1 MSRLMG
7 YLLFFYAMSIAL
19 FSSATA
25 STDTTVNVQDI
36 ALNAA
41 QNVIDIV
48 SHISDV
54 TIMPLGGRTVIY
66 EQLSD
71 RKLTFRPAASIV
83 YGYGSTTGNGFR
95 LDTISQLNEKLS
107 PKVFACVG
115 DISSGNSSHS
125 AYSGSVAWPGRVLTQ
140 VQSNASKY
148 LDNHACPKI
157 TLVHAGTNDMV
168 FNLDRKKAPQRLGS
182 LLDDLFD
189 YCPDMSIFVAQ
200 LIPSKIKTVEQAI
213 ETFNSEIPA
222 IVDKRANEGRKI
234 VTVDMHSVVQTKNLY
249 DRIHPNDHGYLLMAN
264 TWVEAVV
271 TAEQK
276 GWF

>member
-54 TIMPLGGRTVIY
+54 TIMPLG
-66 EQLSD
+66 
-71 RKLTFRPAASIV
+71 ASIV